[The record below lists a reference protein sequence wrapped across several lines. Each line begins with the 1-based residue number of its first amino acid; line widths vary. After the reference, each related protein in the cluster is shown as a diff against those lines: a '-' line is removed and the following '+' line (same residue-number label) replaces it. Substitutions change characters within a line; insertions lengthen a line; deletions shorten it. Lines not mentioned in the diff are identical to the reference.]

1 MAIVYRPEDLEHV
14 RLRMAWYR
22 VEGDVIDAYVA
33 ALRLAR
39 ESPWSCED
47 ALEVVIAHLK
57 HGAGKTL
64 TEWVNDCMRYGL
76 PAMVSGAARQEMR
89 WQDQAIAWLR
99 ERAAHDVID
108 REFESRGLEA
118 DGDGDG
124 DPTIEKI
131 IALLQ
136 ADVGA

>member
-22 VEGDVIDAYVA
+22 VEGDADEIY
-33 ALRLAR
+33 RLALMVAR
-39 ESPWSCED
+39 ETPW
-47 ALEVVIAHLK
+47 
-57 HGAGKTL
+57 
-64 TEWVNDCMRYGL
+64 
-76 PAMVSGAARQEMR
+76 PP
-89 WQDQAIAWLR
+89 
-99 ERAAHDVID
+99 
-108 REFESRGLEA
+108 EFESRGLEA